1 VYLLDISYEI
11 IYLTKEIRINTP
23 KEAFMINKYI
33 DTFQNIRK
41 SIYDIVCDKD
51 IADKIIQYD
60 IYSNVFS
67 CFKESGDSAGKIKL
81 KEYIERILDSL
92 FNDINASEL
101 FDKDI
106 WMNFWNDNEEYRAF
120 QEKYNLPYNMVI
132 ADVGTEWLGILDRMD
147 DYDMTAKICC
157 FEKLL
162 DYLVWSNTFCYVYAY
177 QYYETNWEDVRFEES
192 RVSRMQYYEYRELKT
207 YIDKISGYE
216 LKEQMDRLV
225 RQYCVSEFDY
235 MYPDRE
241 TMWLDMIKRGLAIPE
256 AMKIVKQVCR
266 GCGLSDL
273 MKSKLRNIGYK
284 EEIIN
289 EMNECKY
296 LKGRNVGLMKLL
308 YVQNLVGG
316 VV

>member
-1 VYLLDISYEI
+1 
-11 IYLTKEIRINTP
+11 
-23 KEAFMINKYI
+23 
-33 DTFQNIRK
+33 
-41 SIYDIVCDKD
+41 
-51 IADKIIQYD
+51 
-60 IYSNVFS
+60 
-67 CFKESGDSAGKIKL
+67 
-81 KEYIERILDSL
+81 
-92 FNDINASEL
+92 
-101 FDKDI
+101 
-106 WMNFWNDNEEYRAF
+106 
-120 QEKYNLPYNMVI
+120 
-132 ADVGTEWLGILDRMD
+132 
-147 DYDMTAKICC
+147 
-157 FEKLL
+157 
-162 DYLVWSNTFCYVYAY
+162 
-177 QYYETNWEDVRFEES
+177 
-192 RVSRMQYYEYRELKT
+192 MQYYEYRELKT